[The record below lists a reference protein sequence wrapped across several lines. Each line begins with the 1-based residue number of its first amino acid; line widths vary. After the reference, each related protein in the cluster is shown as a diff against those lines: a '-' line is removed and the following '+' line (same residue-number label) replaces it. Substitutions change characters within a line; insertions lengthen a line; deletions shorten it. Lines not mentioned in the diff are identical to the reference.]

1 MLCQM
6 GPPDGE
12 GANVVKLFARGA
24 LAALF
29 LLILAAFGVPPAR
42 AQAPSVEPVAGPP
55 ETKFTFRADGFGRR
69 ESLGWYVVA
78 PDGAVLGDAR
88 NSFEA
93 DGDGRARWDWR
104 APRDSQSG
112 EWKMV
117 AVSSRDGIRTIVIPF
132 EIVHGALPPEPP
144 ISVQPADGPPGTVFT
159 FAATGFRRGETVA
172 YWTSAPD
179 GATVGGDDFR
189 AGANGDGYATW
200 TWRAPADAVGG
211 TWLMVGHGVTSG
223 VEQVVR
229 FTIGA
234 AGGPPATASPIVAPP
249 AAIPV
254 PKPDSNVEP
263 RWGGPG
269 ATFAFYVTG
278 LRPGERFVYWA
289 SSPDGR
295 ALGGE
300 GFSGT
305 VDITGRADLR
315 WAAPQNAVAGPWLM
329 VVYGLDSRQTR
340 TVRFDIAAP
349 AEGQ

>member
-1 MLCQM
+1 M
-6 GPPDGE
+6 
-12 GANVVKLFARGA
+12 KLFARGA

-29 LLILAAFGVPPAR
+29 LLMLAAFGAPSAR
-42 AQAPSVEPVAGPP
+42 AQAPSVEPVAGLP
-55 ETKFTFRADGFGRR
+55 ETRFTFRADGFGRR

-93 DGDGRARWDWR
+93 DGDGRASWDWR
-104 APRDSQSG
+104 APRDAQSG

-132 EIVHGALPPEPP
+132 EIVNGAPPPEPP
-144 ISVQPADGPPGTVFT
+144 ISVQPAGGPPGTVFT

-172 YWTSAPD
+172 YWTTAPD
-179 GATVGGDDFR
+179 GATVGGDDFT

-200 TWRAPADAVGG
+200 TWQAPVDAVGG

-223 VEQVVR
+223 MEQVVR
-229 FTIGA
+229 FTISA
-234 AGGPPATASPIVAPP
+234 AGGPPP
-249 AAIPV
+249 AALPV
-254 PKPDSNVEP
+254 PEPDSNVEP
-263 RWGGPG
+263 RRGGPG

-300 GFSGT
+300 DFSGI
-305 VDITGRADLR
+305 VDSTGRADLR
-315 WAAPQNAVAGPWLM
+315 WVAPQNAVAGPWLM

-349 AEGQ
+349 A